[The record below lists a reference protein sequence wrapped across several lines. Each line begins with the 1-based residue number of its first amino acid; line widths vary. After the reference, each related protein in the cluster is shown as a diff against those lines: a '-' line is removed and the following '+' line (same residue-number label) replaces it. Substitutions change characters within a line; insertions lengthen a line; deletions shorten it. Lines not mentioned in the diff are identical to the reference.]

1 MNWIKRTLKEIK
13 AQTKKVFK
21 KQEKIDPSASL
32 WQSCINGHINY
43 KDSLVK
49 QDWICEKCQYY
60 FDKPP
65 LATVNTWFPEGGTFI
80 EPPKGLVDDDP
91 LQWRTEIGNYKDKL
105 AKARKKEKQ
114 WCSIVCYKG
123 VVGQLKVHLVINNLW
138 LEVLRVL

>member
-1 MNWIKRTLKEIK
+1 MNWIKQTLKEIK

-49 QDWICEKCQYY
+49 QDWICDKCQYY

-65 LATVNTWFPEGGTFI
+65 LATVKTWFLDGGTSKI
-80 EPPKGLVDDDP
+80 H
-91 LQWRTEIGNYKDKL
+91 NYAVYWGILKHYVSHSYKPNSPRED
-105 AKARKKEKQ
+105 
-114 WCSIVCYKG
+114 SIREDYAYT
-123 VVGQLKVHLVINNLW
+123 
-138 LEVLRVL
+138 